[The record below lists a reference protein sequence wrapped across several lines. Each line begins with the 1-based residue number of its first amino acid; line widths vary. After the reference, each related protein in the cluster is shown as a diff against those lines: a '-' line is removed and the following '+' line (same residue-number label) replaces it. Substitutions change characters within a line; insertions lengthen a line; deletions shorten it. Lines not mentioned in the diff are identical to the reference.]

1 MADEVHETV
10 EGDGYAVSS
19 LDAMGEGPGFRKIRK
34 EVGVTAFGINAIVL
48 PEGYET
54 GRHLHEEQEEVYIVH
69 RGKIEMDFGDGSTH
83 TLGEGGVARVDAATI
98 RRTRNVGEGLAV
110 VVVAG
115 GKDGYVGRDGKLPE
129 GEESRFGDN
138 APPGA

>member
-54 GRHLHEEQEEVYIVH
+54 GRHLHEEQEEVYIVY

-83 TLGEGGVARVDAATI
+83 TLGEGGVARVDASTV
-98 RRTRNVGEGLAV
+98 RRTRNVGEGEAMV
-110 VVVAG
+110 IVAG

>member
-1 MADEVHETV
+1 MADQVQDTV

-34 EVGVTAFGINAIVL
+34 EVGVTAFGVNAIVL
-48 PEGYET
+48 PEGYAT
-54 GRHLHEEQEEVYIVH
+54 GRHLHEEQEELYIVH
-69 RGKIEMDFGDGSTH
+69 RGKVEMEFGDGSKH
-83 TLGEGGVARVDAATI
+83 VLGEGGVARVDASTVRKTENI
-98 RRTRNVGEGLAV
+98 GEGLAV
-110 VVVAG
+110 VIVAG

-129 GEESRFGDN
+129 GETSRFGDN